1 MAGRERIREERRQK
15 VKERGGKDSKEKERH
30 YRKYE
35 KKKKK
40 RESRDKDQQG
50 APTEK
55 RKSHPDVFKSF
66 KRPPPL
72 LLLFSL
78 PRFFFLFLFLNS
90 TGRNGSHFNRI
101 PLETIL

>member
-1 MAGRERIREERRQK
+1 MARRERIREERRQK
-15 VKERGGKDSKEKERH
+15 VKERGGKDSKEKGKEKERH
-30 YRKYE
+30 YRKY

-55 RKSHPDVFKSF
+55 LKSHPDVVKSF

-72 LLLFSL
+72 LLLCSL
-78 PRFFFLFLFLNS
+78 PLNS
-90 TGRNGSHFNRI
+90 TGRNGSDFNRI
-101 PLETIL
+101 PLETTL